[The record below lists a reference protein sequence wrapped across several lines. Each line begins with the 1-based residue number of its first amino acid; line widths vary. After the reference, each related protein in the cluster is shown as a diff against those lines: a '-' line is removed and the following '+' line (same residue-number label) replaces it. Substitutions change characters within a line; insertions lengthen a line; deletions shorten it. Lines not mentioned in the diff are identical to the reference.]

1 MILFHLVDLEILES
15 SGITISRNYHKL
27 LDKIEEE
34 LRLILAFEPVD
45 EFIIFSPSFAYE
57 SIIAREIIKRCY
69 ILVENGLIRYY
80 MREDN
85 LVDFEEKKIDNYS
98 RIFSQSLQLKN
109 AYSKNNIKKIKQI
122 YVPIERKQNLTGKS
136 SYEFFVPQ
144 FVINSNRMG
153 RDIGD
158 FLKRLDE
165 TERDSFLWISVLN
178 QAKTSGI
185 SDKEIRDLSIRSLM
199 NSSYLHSY
207 INSGIKIPIN
217 SKVIPN
223 PKIRI
228 DLKNNTVDLDK
239 FLTLSKLLGIHNSL
253 INMPLDEFVELKY
266 NTDFIQS
273 IKNSLEIY
281 EKCTDI
287 TDLNKEKVNINK
299 IISRITKY
307 TEDGIVKQEIFIVH
321 GHDSGAKETLARTL
335 ERAGLRPI
343 ILHEQSSSGDVL
355 ISKIEKYT
363 NVAYAIIIYTECDSC
378 FTNNDKSEI
387 KKRARQNVVFE
398 HGYLIAKLGLAKV
411 CALVKG
417 DVELPSDI
425 SGIVYIPMDDNGAW
439 KVSLAKEL
447 NNADIKFNLEK
458 FVGMN

>member
-1 MILFHLVDLEILES
+1 
-15 SGITISRNYHKL
+15 
-27 LDKIEEE
+27 
-34 LRLILAFEPVD
+34 
-45 EFIIFSPSFAYE
+45 
-57 SIIAREIIKRCY
+57 
-69 ILVENGLIRYY
+69 
-80 MREDN
+80 
-85 LVDFEEKKIDNYS
+85 
-98 RIFSQSLQLKN
+98 
-109 AYSKNNIKKIKQI
+109 
-122 YVPIERKQNLTGKS
+122 
-136 SYEFFVPQ
+136 
-144 FVINSNRMG
+144 MG